1 MRHLYLYTREPVFFY
16 GRASGPPEVEQE
28 VLADE
33 DLKKSSGWPN
43 HRGEVLEGNRRG
55 QCQRLPT
62 QDKKG
67 EVTKRGLRA
76 TEKLL
81 RPTKIEEVPFRWQGC
96 INCAILPSGMGAH
109 GVSSEHVENMEMFS
123 CSPT

>member
-1 MRHLYLYTREPVFFY
+1 MSHICLYTRDPVLFA
-16 GRASGPPEVEQE
+16 GGQAGPPEVEQE
-28 VLADE
+28 VLA

-43 HRGEVLEGNRRG
+43 HRGEVLEGNRRE

-62 QDKKG
+62 QDNKG

-81 RPTKIEEVPFRWQGC
+81 RPTKIEEVPFRWW
-96 INCAILPSGMGAH
+96 IFKKLFRMNDFRHPSPYYVTMI
-109 GVSSEHVENMEMFS
+109 
-123 CSPT
+123 

>member
-1 MRHLYLYTREPVFFY
+1 MISKTES
-16 GRASGPPEVEQE
+16 GRIGYRKKYRVRVGFGYPLGTGGQAGPPEVEQE
-28 VLADE
+28 VLA

-62 QDKKG
+62 QDNKG

-81 RPTKIEEVPFRWQGC
+81 RPTKIEEVPFRWW
-96 INCAILPSGMGAH
+96 IFKKLFMMNDFRHPSPYCVTMI
-109 GVSSEHVENMEMFS
+109 
-123 CSPT
+123 